1 MQVSPQYKRF
11 KRTHFTG
18 DTFTLPMMRSSIIR
32 TIEGCNHY
40 PNMAILGRLGK
51 QTQIVEI
58 DTPKTDR
65 ILSVYDRA
73 YHSLLY
79 ADMIMFYYSS
89 CGATSPVNMLVHQH
103 NHTPIYIFQAPRLML
118 NHDNCAVVVTSIHL
132 IFEIGIGILD
142 FTRLIMKDV
151 IYHD

>member
-1 MQVSPQYKRF
+1 MQVSPKYKRF
-11 KRTHFTG
+11 KHSHIMG
-18 DTFTLPMMRSSIIR
+18 DTFTLPRGRSSIIR

-73 YHSLLY
+73 YHPLPY
-79 ADMIMFYYSS
+79 TDMIILYYSS
-89 CGATSPVNMLVHQH
+89 CGDISPDDMIVHQH
-103 NHTPIYIFQAPRLML
+103 GHTPIYIFRR
-118 NHDNCAVVVTSIHL
+118 DIVTGKQRV
-132 IFEIGIGILD
+132 F
-142 FTRLIMKDV
+142 
-151 IYHD
+151 